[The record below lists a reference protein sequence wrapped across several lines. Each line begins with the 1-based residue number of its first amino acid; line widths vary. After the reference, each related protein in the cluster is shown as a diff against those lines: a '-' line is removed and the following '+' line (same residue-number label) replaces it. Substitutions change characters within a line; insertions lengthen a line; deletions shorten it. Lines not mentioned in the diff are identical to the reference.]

1 MSNKP
6 FGVEELNIVGSAG
19 TSLIEA
25 VADLHIRVG
34 GGRTVGIGTSVFNIQ
49 DGTADAN
56 NDSVLNVGIVT
67 ANEYYGLFKGTIDPG
82 TSTISIASSLT
93 DVIRVND
100 NQIYPTIAAED
111 SILFWDVTE
120 FKTTY
125 LKIGDGVTIDDDTL
139 KGDYTLPTFGT
150 TNAAS
155 GLRLTA
161 GSITDDVNVTGTG
174 GVSVVGNAGNNTL
187 TIDGSGT
194 PNDNT
199 TYTLPTFGTT
209 NAASGLRLTGSDG
222 STDDVNVTGTGGV
235 SVVGNAG
242 NNTLTV
248 DGSGTPN
255 DNTTYTLPVFGT
267 GNGSSGARL
276 TGSDGSTDDVNV
288 TGTGGI
294 TVIGNGS
301 DTLTISAS
309 GVVTVPP
316 GVIVM
321 YNSGTAPSGWVLCDN
336 SAAAVA
342 AGAPDLRDKFIVGA
356 GGGYPLNQTGG
367 SKDAVVVGHDHTFTT
382 STDGAHTHTYTFR
395 SQTERV
401 DNDEGHQRNS
411 GAATYNTGSSGT
423 HAHSGTTTY
432 VGESGIDKNIP
443 PYYALTYIMKT

>member
-161 GSITDDVNVTGTG
+161 GSI
-174 GVSVVGNAGNNTL
+174 
-187 TIDGSGT
+187 
-194 PNDNT
+194 
-199 TYTLPTFGTT
+199 
-209 NAASGLRLTGSDG
+209 
-222 STDDVNVTGTGGV
+222 TDDVNVTGTGGV